1 MMPRMNWMIS
11 MLTRPR
17 LDSRSRAAR
26 LTWSGTAIRAVAL
39 ASDICASGNGI
50 LAGAA
55 RVGEV
60 RSVLTR
66 PRTPAGDQEKPR
78 RWLLLV
84 GLVAF
89 AVALGLYVAY
99 TVIHPKSFTMD
110 PVDLAVYRSGGLIV
124 RHVRPL
130 YDPRLAAPLY
140 DWVGYGK
147 LHLPFTYTPF
157 AAISFA
163 VISFVP
169 WWLSQQLSVAVDIV
183 ALLAALWFTLG
194 GLGYRKDLTR
204 LAVTLLGA
212 AAAFWTEPFLRTIY
226 LGQVNLV
233 LMALI
238 IWDLCQPDTRPSTGK
253 SRWWKGF
260 GTGVAAGIKLVPLI
274 FIPYLLLARKFRQ
287 AAMACAGFAFTV
299 LLGFVILPNDS
310 TKWWFDGLFVQG
322 GRTGFTG
329 WAGNQSLDGLIPRLS
344 GSVNSAK
351 PAWIAAAVLAGAAGV
366 IAAALLDRKGY
377 QVPGLLM
384 AALTGLLISP
394 ISWDHHWVWIAPGA
408 LVAGHYAV
416 QAYRR
421 KATKAAW
428 ALGIL
433 AVGIVAWF
441 GAWPARLFTARLNLG
456 HDSLGLLWVARNT
469 NPVYYDWYGDK
480 PWFTEY
486 HWHGLALIAGNAY
499 VLAGLALFGLLG
511 ALALLLPHRTK
522 EHDDEPGQAGARTQ
536 PGLRGRLRLP
546 AA

>member
-1 MMPRMNWMIS
+1 
-11 MLTRPR
+11 
-17 LDSRSRAAR
+17 
-26 LTWSGTAIRAVAL
+26 
-39 ASDICASGNGI
+39 
-50 LAGAA
+50 
-55 RVGEV
+55 V

-66 PRTPAGDQEKPR
+66 TQAPAGEQKKPG
-78 RWLLLV
+78 RWLLLA
-84 GLVAF
+84 GLGAF
-89 AVALGLYVAY
+89 AVALGLYVIY

-140 DWVGYGK
+140 DWAGYGK

-157 AAISFA
+157 AAIAFA

-194 GLGYRKDLTR
+194 GLGYRRDNIR
-204 LAVTLLGA
+204 LGATLLGA
-212 AAAFWTEPFLRTIY
+212 AAVFWTEPVLRTIY

-238 IWDLCQPDTRPSTGK
+238 IWDLCQPDTLLNSGK

-260 GTGVAAGIKLVPLI
+260 GTGIAAGVKLVPLI

-299 LLGFVILPNDS
+299 LLGFVILPKDS

-329 WAGNQSLDGLIPRLS
+329 WAGNQSLDGLITRLT
-344 GSVNSAK
+344 GSVNGAK
-351 PAWIAAAVLAGAAGV
+351 PAWIVAAVLVGVAGV
-366 IAAALLDRKGY
+366 TGAALLDRKGY
-377 QVPGLLM
+377 PVPGLLM
-384 AALTGLLISP
+384 AALTGLLVSP

-408 LVAGHYAV
+408 LVAAHYAV
-416 QAYRR
+416 QAAR
-421 KATKAAW
+421 KNARKAAW
-428 ALGIL
+428 GLGIL
-433 AVGIVAWF
+433 AVAIVAWF
-441 GAWPARLFTARLNLG
+441 GAWPARLFTSRVNLG
-456 HDSLGLLWVARNT
+456 NDSLGLLWIPRNT
-469 NPVYYDWYGDK
+469 NPVYYQWYGDR

-499 VLAGLALFGLLG
+499 VLAGLALFGLL
-511 ALALLLPHRTK
+511 LAVSLLLPPRGTKK
-522 EHDDEPGQAGARTQ
+522 EHDDEPGRTQARTQ
-536 PGLRGRLRLP
+536 AGLRGRLRLP

>member
-1 MMPRMNWMIS
+1 
-11 MLTRPR
+11 MLTR
-17 LDSRSRAAR
+17 A
-26 LTWSGTAIRAVAL
+26 T
-39 ASDICASGNGI
+39 
-50 LAGAA
+50 

-60 RSVLTR
+60 RSVLSR
-66 PRTPAGDQEKPR
+66 PQAQPGEQPKPR
-78 RWLLLV
+78 RWLLLA
-84 GLVAF
+84 GLAAF
-89 AVALGLYVAY
+89 ALALGLYVIY
-99 TVIHPKSFTMD
+99 TVSHPKSFTMD

-157 AAISFA
+157 AAITFA

-169 WWLSQQLSVAVDIV
+169 WWLSQQLSVAVDIL
-183 ALLAALWFTLG
+183 ALLAALWLTLG
-194 GLGYRKDLTR
+194 GLGYRKDKTR
-204 LAVTLLGA
+204 LAITLLGA
-212 AAAFWTEPFLRTIY
+212 AAVYWTEPVLRTIY

-238 IWDLCQPDTRPSTGK
+238 IWDLCQPDTEK

-299 LLGFVILPNDS
+299 LLGFVILPGDS
-310 TKWWFDGLFVQG
+310 GKWWFHGLFFQG

-329 WAGNQSLDGLIPRLS
+329 WAGNQSLDGLITRLA
-344 GSVNSAK
+344 GSINGAK
-351 PAWIAAAVLAGAAGV
+351 PAWIAAAVLVGAAGV
-366 IAAALLDRKGY
+366 VCAALLDRKGHT
-377 QVPGLLM
+377 VPGLLM
-384 AALTGLLISP
+384 AALTGLLVSP

-408 LVAGHYAV
+408 LVAAHYAV
-416 QAYRR
+416 RAYRR
-421 KATKAAW
+421 NARKAAV
-428 ALGIL
+428 ALGAL
-433 AVGIVAWF
+433 ALAIVAWF
-441 GAWPARLFTARLNLG
+441 GAWPARLFTHRLNLG
-456 HDSLGLLWVARNT
+456 HDSLGLLWIPRNT
-469 NPVYYDWYGDK
+469 NPVYYQWYGDK
-480 PWFTEY
+480 RWFTEY

-522 EHDDEPGQAGARTQ
+522 EHDDEPGARTQ
-536 PGLRGRLRLP
+536 TSLRGRLRLP